1 VTEETSLEKAKLIQ
15 RAQNESPPTL
25 AEIYARYQPAIYRYF
40 YYVIE
45 DVATAEKLTGDVFV
59 HLAESVHRVP
69 RDNSELLAWL
79 YRTAH
84 DLVSDLDRRAEG
96 PPPIQPDDS
105 SKENDPATQEI
116 AKQRLG
122 PEHLVKAIASLT
134 GDQRQ
139 VILLKFVEGLDD
151 EIVARTLD
159 KSVDAILTLQQQ
171 SLIALALEIARS
183 DPTQTPQRA
192 NSHARGSEQLQS
204 EIIQNV
210 AHGLRTPLTLIQS
223 YGELLSSG
231 TLGPLE
237 PEQMDALKVIHD
249 RTGELGHVIHNLTF
263 ARDITKESLDVAR
276 LAVSEWVE
284 NTVNRYR
291 SKASQA
297 GIQLEMDLSENMPAI
312 LGDQERL
319 DMALSQMLD
328 NAIKFSPDGGLVR
341 VRAWTDALYLYVAV
355 QDQGIGID
363 PQHLERIFDR
373 FYQVDGSTTRRFG
386 GMGIGLDAVRTI
398 AAAHSGRVW
407 ATSEGLGSGSTFI
420 LALPAGPAESPSS
433 LLSRLEHAQPLEPD
447 LSEALDQILLSL
459 EEDHA
464 TVEECLA
471 DHAQHAAELRP
482 LIRIALDLRHAPRPA
497 SNQHAYVAGR
507 RRMLDTQARTEH
519 RPAASLTPLPRLADR
534 ISAAFGK
541 RTSPPV
547 PGHAPILHP
556 TLGHLI
562 ALFVFIFCGL
572 FLMTWLRRTVAQ
584 TATLTR
590 VSGVVKVLPFGG
602 KVWQFSS
609 TGDQI
614 DSGDR
619 IRTEPSSAAR
629 LVFFDGST
637 TDLTAD
643 TEVTIARMRSRRDG
657 SGKVIVLQQWLG
669 LTQNRVNHLADAA
682 SRFQVETSTAVA
694 AVRGTAFTVH
704 TAASGTTHVAVTEGV
719 MNVTHQET
727 TVALSAG
734 QAITVLPDQRHLV
747 TCPICA
753 TTPTP
758 CPTPSFPNPA
768 QETPPQLQPL
778 GATEIAELSETP
790 APRSSLVATEPL
802 KATTTPTFTPLPT
815 RRPPRYPSRPTAM
828 PTPTALPTATPTR
841 TNTPEPTTIPTYT
854 PTATPMPTPTASPT
868 FIPTATSTPT
878 PTKTLTPTPEP
889 TQTHTP
895 EPTQTYTPEPTK
907 THTPEPTKTHTPEP
921 TKTHTPEPTKTH
933 TPEPTKTHTPEPTK
947 THTPEPTKTHTPEP
961 TKTPTTEPPQTSA
974 ATVITDYPPYAC
986 GARWHKTT
994 ARWPSP
1000 GRCI

>member
-15 RAQNESPPTL
+15 RARNESPPAL

-40 YYVIE
+40 CYVIE

-59 HLAESVHRVP
+59 CLAESVHRVP
-69 RDNSELLAWL
+69 RDSSQLLAWL

-84 DLVSDLDRRAEG
+84 DLVSDLHRHAEH
-96 PPPIQPDDS
+96 PPPIRPDDS
-105 SKENDPATQEI
+105 SKKNNPTAQEI
-116 AKQRLG
+116 AKQRLV
-122 PEHLVKAIASLT
+122 PEHLVKAIACLT
-134 GDQRQ
+134 DDQRQ
-139 VILLKFVEGLDD
+139 VILLKFVEGLDN

-159 KSVDAILTLQQQ
+159 KSVDAIPTLQQQ
-171 SLIALALEIARS
+171 ALIALAMEIARS
-183 DPTQTPQRA
+183 DPTQSPQRA
-192 NSHARGSEQLQS
+192 NSHERGPEQLQS
-204 EIIQNV
+204 EIVQNV

-249 RTGELGHVIHNLTF
+249 RTGDLRRVIHNLTS
-263 ARDITKESLDVAR
+263 ARDITKESLDVAP
-276 LAVSEWVE
+276 LAVSEWIE

-297 GIQLEMDLSENMPAI
+297 GIQFEIDLSENVPAI
-312 LGDQERL
+312 RGDHERL
-319 DMALSQMLD
+319 NMALSQMLD

-341 VRAWTDALYLYVAV
+341 VRAWTDAAYLYVAV

-386 GMGIGLDAVRTI
+386 GMGIGLAAVRTI

-433 LLSRLEHAQPLEPD
+433 LLSHLEHAQPLEPD
-447 LSEALDQILLSL
+447 LSQALDQVLLSL
-459 EEDHA
+459 EEGHA
-464 TVEECLA
+464 TMEECLA
-471 DHAQHAAELRP
+471 DHAQYAAELRP
-482 LIRIALDLRHAPRPA
+482 LLRIALDLRRAPRPA
-497 SNQHAYVAGR
+497 SSQHAYVAGR
-507 RRMLDTQARTEH
+507 RRMLDTQARKGH
-519 RPAASLTPLPRLADR
+519 RPAASPTPRPRLADR

-547 PGHAPILHP
+547 SGYAPILQP
-556 TLGHLI
+556 TPGHLI

-584 TATLTR
+584 TATLAQ
-590 VSGVVKVLPFGG
+590 VSGVVKVLPFGSE
-602 KVWQFSS
+602 VWQLSS

-614 DSGDR
+614 NSGDR
-619 IRTEPSSAAR
+619 IRAEPSSTAR
-629 LVFFDGST
+629 LIFFDGST
-637 TDLTAD
+637 TDLTAN
-643 TEVTIARMRSRRDG
+643 TEVTIAQMRSRRDG

-669 LTQNRVNHLADAA
+669 LTQNHVNRLIDAA
-682 SRFQVETSTAVA
+682 SRFQVETRTAVA

-704 TAASGTTHVAVTEGV
+704 TAASGTTHVAVTEGIV
-719 MNVTHQET
+719 NVTYEET

-734 QAITVLPDQRHLV
+734 QEFTVLPDQRHLAM
-747 TCPICA
+747 CPICA
-753 TTPTP
+753 TTPMP
-758 CPTPSFPNPA
+758 CPTPSFPNSA
-768 QETPPQLQPL
+768 QETPHQLQTL
-778 GATEIAELSETP
+778 GATEIAESSETP
-790 APRSSLVATEPL
+790 TPRSSLAATEPL
-802 KATTTPTFTPLPT
+802 RVTTTPRLTTTPTFTPLPT
-815 RRPPRYPSRPTAM
+815 RRPPRYPSRPTVT

-868 FIPTATSTPT
+868 FMPTATSTPT

-889 TQTHTP
+889 TQTPTP
-895 EPTQTYTPEPTK
+895 EPTQTPTPEPTQ
-907 THTPEPTKTHTPEP
+907 
-921 TKTHTPEPTKTH
+921 THTPEPTKTH

-961 TKTPTTEPPQTSA
+961 TKTPTTEQPQTSA
-974 ATVITDYPPYAC
+974 ATLITDYPPYAC

>member
-15 RAQNESPPTL
+15 RARKEPPPAL
-25 AEIYARYQPAIYRYF
+25 AEIYARYQPPIYRYF
-40 YYVIE
+40 YYMIE

-59 HLAESVHRVP
+59 RLAESVHRVP
-69 RDNSELLAWL
+69 RDNSQLLTWL

-84 DLVSDLDRRAEG
+84 DLVSDFYQRAERSH
-96 PPPIQPDDS
+96 PIRPDDS
-105 SKENDPATQEI
+105 SKENNPATQEI
-116 AKQRLG
+116 AKQRLA
-122 PEHLVKAIASLT
+122 PEHLVKAFACLT
-134 GDQRQ
+134 DDQRQ
-139 VILLKFVEGLDD
+139 VILLKLVEGLDN
-151 EIVARTLD
+151 EIVVRTLD
-159 KSVDAILTLQQQ
+159 KSVGAILTLQQQ
-171 SLIALALEIARS
+171 ALIALAMEIARS
-183 DPTQTPQRA
+183 DPNQAPQRA
-192 NSHARGSEQLQS
+192 SSHERGSEQLQS

-237 PEQMDALKVIHD
+237 PEQIDALKVIHD
-249 RTGELGHVIHNLTF
+249 RTGELGRVIHNLTS
-263 ARDITKESLDVAR
+263 ARDITKESLDVAP
-276 LAVSEWVE
+276 LAVSEWIE
-284 NTVNRYR
+284 NTVNEYR

-297 GIQLEMDLSENMPAI
+297 GIQFEIDLSENVPAI
-312 LGDQERL
+312 QGDQERL
-319 DMALSQMLD
+319 NVALLQLLD

-341 VRAWTDALYLYVAV
+341 VRAWTDAEYLYIAV
-355 QDQGIGID
+355 EDQGIGID

-386 GMGIGLDAVRTI
+386 GMGIGLDVVRTI
-398 AAAHSGRVW
+398 AAAHSGRAW
-407 ATSEGLGSGSTFI
+407 ATSEGLGSGSTFV

-433 LLSRLEHAQPLEPD
+433 LLSRLEHAQLLEPD
-447 LSEALDQILLSL
+447 LSQALDQILLSL
-459 EEDHA
+459 EEGQA
-464 TVEECLA
+464 KMEECLA
-471 DHAQHAAELRP
+471 DHAEHAAELRP
-482 LIRIALDLRHAPRPA
+482 LLRIALDLRHAPRPA
-497 SNQHAYVAGR
+497 SSQHAYGAGR
-507 RRMLDTQARTEH
+507 RRMLDTQARKGH
-519 RPAASLTPLPRLADR
+519 RPAASPTPRPRLVDR

-541 RTSPPV
+541 RMSPPV
-547 PGHAPILHP
+547 SGYAPILQP
-556 TLGHLI
+556 ALGHLI

-584 TATLTR
+584 TATLTQ
-590 VSGVVKVLPFGG
+590 VSGVVKVLPSGS
-602 KVWQFSS
+602 KVWQLSS
-609 TGDQI
+609 TGDRI
-614 DSGDR
+614 ESGDR
-619 IRTEPSSAAR
+619 IRTQPSSTAR

-643 TEVTIARMRSRRDG
+643 TEATVAQMRSRRDG

-669 LTQNRVNHLADAA
+669 LTQNRVNRLTDAA
-682 SRFQVETSTAVA
+682 SRFQVETRTAVA

-704 TAASGTTHVAVTEGV
+704 TAASGATHVAVTEGIV
-719 MNVTHQET
+719 NVTYEET
-727 TVALSAG
+727 TVALSVG
-734 QAITVLPDQRHLV
+734 QELTVLPDQRHLA

-753 TTPTP
+753 TTPMS
-758 CPTPSFPNPA
+758 CPTPPFPNPA
-768 QETPPQLQPL
+768 QETPHQLQIL

-790 APRSSLVATEPL
+790 TPRSSLAPTDPL
-802 KATTTPTFTPLPT
+802 GVTTTPRLTTTPTFTPLPT
-815 RRPPRYPSRPTAM
+815 RRPPRYPSRPIVT

-868 FIPTATSTPT
+868 LIPTATSTPT

-889 TQTHTP
+889 TQTYTP

-933 TPEPTKTHTPEPTK
+933 TPEPTKTHTPEPTQ
-947 THTPEPTKTHTPEP
+947 TSPTEQ
-961 TKTPTTEPPQTSA
+961 PQTSA
-974 ATVITDYPPYAC
+974 VTLITDYPPYAC

-994 ARWPSP
+994 ARWLSP